1 MERYSCF
8 PNANNLDFW
17 IHKNLNVLFFGKHGV
32 GKTSLIIDSFR
43 RNNLKFAIFSASTM
57 DPWIDFIG
65 VPKEKTDDKG
75 SYLELVK
82 PKNFRDDEVEALFF
96 DELNRSHKKVR
107 NAIMELIQFKSING
121 HLYRN
126 LKFVWGAINPNDDES
141 MKYQVEDMDPAQLDR
156 FHIHIE
162 IPYRPHATYFRE
174 KYGRMKADAAIEW
187 WSDLSAD
194 MKNQIS
200 PRRLEYALQ
209 IFESGG
215 NLQFVLPPK
224 SNINKLTYAL
234 ANGSPTLEFE
244 RLSKIKDEKNLAIW
258 LENDNN
264 FSAVESLI
272 VKNPQNTIHLLVEEK
287 IISLVSKYDS
297 ISAYIFNNYHK
308 FTSVI
313 KTIAENSQNKDLR
326 NAAIRCCINNKETI
340 SISKPESIDKLSM
353 KAKNALNTIINNYVW
368 NDQPNMIFQ
377 KHKIRVYSYNDL
389 QTCAG
394 YAVTEANT
402 TIERLRI
409 IHSVCNIVRLNC
421 STLTTQNAE
430 QAISILDAM
439 IGKTQQSTLQSSCEN
454 LVPTIN
460 TCINVLRSN
469 NKYKEI
475 KEFVDKYPQI
485 SYKIIFLRQSLFNN
499 NLPMIPRP
507 ISNNI

>member
-17 IHKNLNVLFFGKHGV
+17 IHNNLNVLFFGKHGV
-32 GKTSLIIDSFR
+32 GKTSLIIDSFK
-43 RNNLKFAIFSASTM
+43 RNNLRFAIFSASTM

-75 SYLELVK
+75 SFLELVK
-82 PKNFRDDEVEALFF
+82 PKNFRDDAVEALFF

-121 HLYRN
+121 HVYKN

-156 FHIHIE
+156 FQIHVE
-162 IPYRPHATYFRE
+162 IPYRPHAPYFRE

-187 WSDLSAD
+187 WSDLSSD
-194 MKNQIS
+194 MKNLIS
-200 PRRLEYALQ
+200 PRRLEYAIQ

-224 SNINKLTYAL
+224 SNISKLAYAL
-234 ANGSPTLEFE
+234 ANGSPTIEFE
-244 RLSKIKDEKNLAIW
+244 RLSKANDEKNLAAW

-264 FSAVESLI
+264 FFAVENLL
-272 VKNPQNTIHLLVEEK
+272 VKNPQNTIHLLSEEK
-287 IISLVSKYDS
+287 IITLISKYDS
-297 ISAYIFNNYHK
+297 LSAYIFANYNK

-313 KTIAENSQNKDLR
+313 KNIAENSQNKDLR
-326 NAAIRCCINNKETI
+326 NAAIRCRVNNKETI
-340 SISKPESIDKLSM
+340 SIAKPETIDKISI
-353 KAKNALNTIINNYVW
+353 KARNGLKALVKNYVW
-368 NDQPNMIFQ
+368 NPQSNVVFQ

-394 YAVTEANT
+394 YAVTEAYT
-402 TIERLRI
+402 TTERLRI
-409 IHSVCNIVRLNC
+409 IHSVCNIIRLNQ
-421 STLTTQNAE
+421 STLIMQNAE
-430 QAISILDAM
+430 QALSILDAM
-439 IGKTQQSTLQSSCEN
+439 IAKTQQSTLQSTCEN

-460 TCINVLRSN
+460 TCINVLHAN
-469 NKYKEI
+469 NRYKEI
-475 KEFVDKYPQI
+475 KEFVDKYPHI
-485 SYKIIFLRQSLFNN
+485 SYKIIFLRQSLFNSY
-499 NLPMIPRP
+499 LAMMPRP
-507 ISNNI
+507 ISKSI